1 MTKEPRFDPMKE
13 IQNFGEQISKQ
24 IEKGIRTV
32 ANVPEQI
39 ILDMYEADQKL
50 MIRTGAIDGL
60 VKTSIEISV
69 ENNVLTI
76 GLQTEPEA
84 APPEAKYLLQERRF
98 GHLSRAVE
106 LPLPVKAGEARAKLG
121 SGNSLIISLPI
132 DDSIYSSIKVTPVE

>member
-39 ILDMYEADQKL
+39 ILDMYEADRKL

-69 ENNVLTI
+69 ENNILTI

-106 LPLPVKAGEARAKLG
+106 LPLPVKASEARAKLG

>member
-32 ANVPEQI
+32 THVPEQI
-39 ILDMYEADQKL
+39 ILDMYEADKKL
-50 MIRTGAIDGL
+50 MIRTSAIDGL

-69 ENNVLTI
+69 EDNILTI
-76 GLQTEPEA
+76 DVQTEPETT
-84 APPEAKYLLQERRF
+84 PPTARYWLQERRF

-106 LPLPVKAGEARAKLG
+106 LPLPVKANEASAKLG

-132 DDSIYSSIKVTPVE
+132 DDSIYGNIKVTPVE

>member
-39 ILDMYEADQKL
+39 ILDMYEADGKL
-50 MIRTGAIDGL
+50 MIHTSAIDGL

-69 ENNVLTI
+69 ENNILTI
-76 GLQTEPEA
+76 GVQTEPEA
-84 APPEAKYLLQERRF
+84 APPATKYLLQERRF

-106 LPLPVKAGEARAKLG
+106 LPFPVKASEARAKLG
-121 SGNSLIISLPI
+121 SGDSLIISLPI
-132 DDSIYSSIKVTPVE
+132 DDSIYGSIKVTPVE